1 VLPTTL
7 LLRDR
12 PSARGALNALAA
24 AAGPGVEVAWASDP
38 AALGRA
44 AALRLADRR
53 RVVAAWSFFSAGFAE
68 ARQGLAVARAAGA
81 AWALHLAGGP
91 HATAEPGEVLE
102 AGFDLCALGEGEGT
116 LARLLERLGEGGPA
130 EGPGLAWREG
140 AEVRRGRR
148 LEPVDLDRT
157 APFPP
162 SGERGGP
169 IEITRGCV
177 HACRFCQASFAA
189 GVRLRHRSPEVV
201 AAWAGLQVRRGRRD
215 VRFVTPSALA
225 YGSDDGS
232 PRLDRVEALLT
243 AVRAAVGKEGRI
255 FLGTFPSELRPEHVS
270 PEALRLLRRAVDNR
284 ALLLGA
290 QSGSDRL
297 LAAAHRGHGAEAVER
312 AVRLTAEA
320 GFQPQVDFILGMP
333 GERAED
339 AAASRRL
346 MEKLAARG
354 ARVRGHVFMPLPGTP
369 WRDAPAGAPDQDS
382 LRLLERLA
390 SQGRALGQWQAQGRR
405 AAELA
410 TGRAGGVSTSR
421 RGAGAPAP
429 VRDLTTGDGTSRE
442 PTGAS
447 PGRPPGS
454 RSRGRLLR

>member
-1 VLPTTL
+1 MLFKKT
-7 LLRDR
+7 
-12 PSARGALNALAA
+12 
-24 AAGPGVEVAWASDP
+24 
-38 AALGRA
+38 AALTRA
-44 AALRLADRR
+44 KVRNILSRVPVIGDHAQELPLLHRIQHLPGHERRQLRAQERR
-53 RVVAAWSFFSAGFAE
+53 RGPDVRGPPE

-148 LEPVDLDRT
+148 PEPVDLDRT

-297 LAAAHRGHGAEAVER
+297 LAAAHA
-312 AVRLTAEA
+312 
-320 GFQPQVDFILGMP
+320 
-333 GERAED
+333 
-339 AAASRRL
+339 RRL
-346 MEKLAARG
+346 
-354 ARVRGHVFMPLPGTP
+354 
-369 WRDAPAGAPDQDS
+369 
-382 LRLLERLA
+382 
-390 SQGRALGQWQAQGRR
+390 
-405 AAELA
+405 
-410 TGRAGGVSTSR
+410 
-421 RGAGAPAP
+421 P
-429 VRDLTTGDGTSRE
+429 VG
-442 PTGAS
+442 
-447 PGRPPGS
+447 
-454 RSRGRLLR
+454 